1 MKILIGVLLCIA
13 FLSATPGAFLAQSQ
27 RAILDGTWEADTPDG
42 PKEIVIR
49 GDSSVS
55 YGDETVRWRV
65 NGDSLHIAFG
75 DEWMVYGFALRR
87 DRLTLTGGDLDD
99 PIELRRRGPPTPL
112 PEGAHVPSAPPA
124 DHRAE
129 I

>member
-1 MKILIGVLLCIA
+1 MKIRVDVLLCIA
-13 FLSATPGAFLAQSQ
+13 FLSVTPGAFQAQSQ
-27 RAILDGTWEADTPDG
+27 GPILDGTWEADSPEG

-65 NGDSLHIAFG
+65 TGDSLHIAFG

-87 DRLTLTGGDLDD
+87 DKLTLTGGDLED

-112 PEGAHVPSAPPA
+112 PEGAHVPAAPPA
-124 DHRAE
+124 DQRAE

>member
-1 MKILIGVLLCIA
+1 MKIPVGILFAIVLLATTSGVL
-13 FLSATPGAFLAQSQ
+13 SAQTH
-27 RAILDGTWEADTPDG
+27 RAVLDGTWEADTPDG

-49 GDSSVS
+49 ADSSVS

-65 NGDSLHIAFG
+65 QGDSLHIAFG

-87 DRLTLTGGDLDD
+87 DKLTLTGGDLED

-112 PEGAHVPSAPPA
+112 PEGAHVPPAPPE
-124 DHRAE
+124 DYRAE
-129 I
+129 L